1 MPSVSQVTSLRTNI
15 NSFGGV
21 PVALPSTSRVRERV
35 ASANLAG
42 FGDNSISKFYKDLS
56 ELNQYRNAK
65 ICVTSTGIIKEYINK
80 FRSEANDIVSITQD
94 GNAVELQDEIND
106 LLRTVNF
113 TKSFFSDK
121 LDEYIYFG
129 SELLLI
135 RIPQSGD
142 LGEATMDDLKYPFSS
157 IVYRTKGKDDEI
169 YLNGTRFET
178 KLSDGSY
185 YIPFRIGKLDAQL
198 DEDGV
203 NAWYLSGDQLQS
215 SVWKAS
221 KPLFYGLVTELK
233 LFILKDIL
241 TNLVQI
247 QDIVSPNLLLAN
259 VDKNTSQEKATE
271 LAEEIE
277 KLINQYGDLTQ
288 LLASNA
294 DVTTLS
300 QFILN
305 NVRVYPDMLGV
316 IKGTDKLDFSRL
328 TGKNNEIRSELDNT
342 ESQLVNAI
350 GLPIDLYKGQASNKY
365 DALKN
370 SDRLLARV
378 VDEMMTIDESLTE
391 FVIKYAEHKGLD
403 TKKLKVES
411 KLFDYSFVNGINST
425 YKYDTAAQYLR
436 NLTAF
441 AGEIKQALE
450 STADVFDV
458 EKMYNFLADN
468 AEIVYPGF
476 KDLIRPDFVNLIKKN
491 VNEQG
496 KSDDA

>member
-1 MPSVSQVTSLRTNI
+1 MPSVSQLTSIRTNI

-21 PVALPSTSRVRERV
+21 TVSLPSTSRVRERV

-80 FRSEANDIVSITQD
+80 FRSNAQDPISITKD
-94 GNAVELQDEIND
+94 GAEIELSKEIND
-106 LLRTVNF
+106 LLRTVKF
-113 TKSFFSDK
+113 EKTFFSDK
-121 LDEYIYFG
+121 LEEYVYFG

-135 RIPQSGD
+135 RIPDSGE
-142 LGEATMDDLKYPFSS
+142 LGEARMDDLRYPFSS
-157 IVYRTKGKDDEI
+157 IILHTKDKDEI
-169 YLNGTRFET
+169 YLNGVRFET
-178 KLSDGSY
+178 KRDGY
-185 YIPFRIGKLDAQL
+185 YYLPLRIGKLDAQL
-198 DEDGV
+198 DEDGL
-203 NAWYLSGDQLQS
+203 NSFYLMGDQLQET
-215 SVWKAS
+215 VWKAS
-221 KPLFYGLVTELK
+221 KPLFNGLVTELK

-241 TNLVQI
+241 SNLVQI

-350 GLPIDLYKGQASNKY
+350 GIPIDLYKGQASNKY

-378 VDEMMTIDESLTE
+378 IDEMLTIDESLTA
-391 FVIKYAEHKGLD
+391 FVVSYLEHKGVD
-403 TKKLKVES
+403 IEGLKIES
-411 KLFDYSFVNGINST
+411 KLFDYSFVNGINSI
-425 YKYDTAAQYLR
+425 YKNDTASQYLK
-436 NLTAF
+436 NLVAF
-441 AGEIKQALE
+441 ASEVKEALE
-450 STADVFDV
+450 STSEVFDTD
-458 EKMYNFLADN
+458 KFYNLLATN

-476 KDLIRPDFVNLIKKN
+476 KDLVKKDFIENLKKRA
-491 VNEQG
+491 NEQ
-496 KSDDA
+496 SEPDDT